1 MDISH
6 ARIDRLSPIAPTALP
21 SMRRGDFGTVEDA
34 AAIRRFN
41 FQEMSVGEFFD
52 ALTEMERSG
61 RITPDEVM
69 DLIATFPPPT
79 VAHASNEDIRAM
91 PAGISFAHLKQVVAF
106 SKPAGRVEE
115 ADRHQRVLDLM
126 LRLEGE
132 GRGVGAR
139 G

>member
-1 MDISH
+1 VDILH
-6 ARIDRLSPIAPTALP
+6 ARIDRLSAIALTAPP
-21 SMRRGDFGTVEDA
+21 SMRRGDSGTVENA
-34 AAIRRFN
+34 TTIKHFN
-41 FQEMSVGEFFD
+41 FELMSVGEFFD
-52 ALTEMERSG
+52 ALAEMERSG

-91 PAGISFAHLKQVVAF
+91 PAGISFAHLKEVVAF

-132 GRGVGAR
+132 GRGVDAQG
-139 G
+139 